1 MQTTY
6 TIHYTKQYSNE
17 VHTKVVTCDNG
28 NLKGLFLEVDKL
40 KSKECLYNDNILDI
54 AQGSLA

>member
-6 TIHYTKQYSNE
+6 TIHYTKQYTNE
-17 VHTKVVTCDNG
+17 VHTKVITCDNS
-28 NLKGLFLEVDKL
+28 NLKSLLEEVDKL
-40 KSKECLYNDNILDI
+40 KGKECLYNDNILDI